1 MPVIFKHFTIVLLLF
16 WGSGSVIQAQEN
28 VVEVPANSFPP
39 FHTDFLY
46 TEDKKIYEDIYLK
59 VEADKKADINLVC
72 YRYNTEGDSLLIY
85 RHTSSQ
91 KIKTGVQKLTL
102 AFQESTD
109 SYYILPAFS
118 AVVRKT
124 DLIPPGSYKVFL
136 SVKRDND
143 TTAHQQVFLR
153 EMDSTLSMNAP
164 LRKGMNQ
171 VLQPATGHFS
181 GPATT
186 VSAFADKV
194 SNALEKSRLG
204 MDRYIKKRGLTATK
218 YNRDGKEIIDL
229 YADNWFMGR
238 YELDA
243 QQPLS
248 QQLKNQQE
256 ALDHNLGSL
265 TKNNLGDY
273 QSLLS
278 QFRELKKNS
287 RENSELS
294 GEIALSANFAS
305 DQEQYSEQDNNYYEA
320 RGTLEFP
327 LMDIPV
333 SVSGYYTSQDKNR
346 KAKASYVHF
355 KYDAQKAKEQLL
367 KLIGSYNKRYE
378 QTLAQG
384 GSFDMVYGQ
393 AVAQLKTE
401 KDKAIAELKQQANLP
416 KMDFS
421 ALSEEQLKAALEAK
435 ANEEKDKLQQRLTD
449 SAQNS
454 GTGKAIADKQ
464 QKVIAAKEKA
474 EATYAKAMAQYE
486 RIQQLEQKIRKYE
499 ALLNQYKNTSYYDSL
514 LAYSKS
520 KELQNIDQS
529 SYKDLA
535 KKASGLL
542 PESKTKSMITGLTN
556 FDAGMFPKY
565 VSDYTQSGQ
574 ILKGV
579 DAGYDIGFAEIGGSY
594 GKTEYID
601 RDGNVEGYKAYSGRV
616 QFKPLLDQK
625 FGLVYYGYSP
635 GKKLLSDDGF
645 FKDVSVSMPSFR
657 NPVHIVSATYNG
669 KISKFV
675 TASGEYAMSNKQG
688 QSEAAK
694 EQSSFYDKSA
704 YNVKLEGNLPANNI
718 NLEAAYEHAGK
729 SFENN
734 TLPVLLSGTQRLR
747 ATGQGD
753 LFHNF
758 LTVGVEYNYLIQ
770 NSFSSTGNN
779 TKWGFNLATHSKR
792 YPSVSLSYKPFST
805 FRSFNDTLSIEQKPI
820 LGEVWTG
827 KVNYQIKKR
836 DRAIR
841 FTLLYN
847 RNTSTMDTV
856 KYGSTLVQFNTIY
869 SYKATMLSL
878 SLGSSKI
885 NTDFIETA
893 YPAFNNSKFANVS
906 ASGTVAPGLTLT
918 GGTDLAL
925 ANATISRYGAFVGS
939 GYTFKK
945 LPVMIRAN
953 FRYTN
958 YRLTEAIG
966 WKQLYTGGIELAWRF
981 KAKLFSD

>member
-1 MPVIFKHFTIVLLLF
+1 MPVSFKHFTIVLFLL
-16 WGSGSVIQAQEN
+16 WNSSSVIQARE
-28 VVEVPANSFPP
+28 ANSEQGKFAAA
-39 FHTDFLY
+39 HTDFIY
-46 TEDKKIYEDIYLK
+46 TENKKIYQDIYLK
-59 VEADKKADINLVC
+59 SEAEKKADVTLAC
-72 YRYNTEGDSLLIY
+72 YRYTTEGDSTLMY

-91 KIKTGVQKLTL
+91 KIKAGVKKITL

-109 SYYILPAFS
+109 NYYMLPAFS
-118 AVVRKT
+118 TVVRKT

-136 SVKRDND
+136 SVKSDKD
-143 TTAHQQVFLR
+143 TTAYQQVFLR
-153 EMDSTLSMNAP
+153 EVDSTLSMNSA
-164 LRKGMNQ
+164 LRKGMNG
-171 VLQPATGHFS
+171 VLQPATGNFLQ
-181 GPATT
+181 ATNT

-194 SNALEKSRLG
+194 SNALEKSRFR
-204 MDRYIKKRGLTATK
+204 MDRYFKKRGLTATR
-218 YNRDGKEIIDL
+218 YSREGKEVIDL
-229 YADNWFMGR
+229 YADTWFMGR

-243 QQPLS
+243 GQPLS
-248 QQLKNQQE
+248 TQLKNQQD
-256 ALDHNLGSL
+256 ALDNNLGSF

-278 QFRELKKNS
+278 QFRELKKDS
-287 RENSELS
+287 RENNELT
-294 GEIALSANFAS
+294 GEIALSANFANA
-305 DQEQYSEQDNNYYEA
+305 QEEYSEQDNNYYEA
-320 RGTLEFP
+320 RGSLEFP
-327 LMDIPV
+327 LLDIPV
-333 SVSGYYTSQDKNR
+333 SLSGYYTTQDKNR

-355 KYDAQKAKEQLL
+355 KYDARKAKEQLV

-393 AVAQLKTE
+393 FVNQLKAE
-401 KDKAIAELKQQANLP
+401 KDKAIAELKQEANLP

-421 ALSEEQLKAALEAK
+421 ALSEEQLKAALLSK
-435 ANEEKDKLQQRLTD
+435 ADEEKDKLKETIID

-454 GTGKAIADKQ
+454 GAGKSIAGKQ
-464 QKVIAAKEKA
+464 QKVTEAKQKA

-520 KELQNIDQS
+520 KELQNIDQT

-542 PESKTKSMITGLTN
+542 PESKTKSMITGLTS

-657 NPVHIVSATYNG
+657 NPVHIVSAIYSG
-669 KISKFV
+669 RISKYV
-675 TASGEYAMSNKQG
+675 MASGEYAMSNKQG
-688 QSEAAK
+688 QSEAAR
-694 EQSSFYDKSA
+694 EQSTFYDKSA
-704 YNVKLEGNLPANNI
+704 YNVKLEGNIPANNI

-734 TLPVLLSGTQRLR
+734 TLPVLMSGTARLR
-747 ATGQGD
+747 ASGQGD
-753 LFHNF
+753 LFNNF
-758 LTVGVEYNYLIQ
+758 LTLGVEYNYLIQ
-770 NSFSSTGNN
+770 NSFSSRGNN

-805 FRSFNDTLSIEQKPI
+805 FRSFNDTLNIEQKPI

-827 KVNYQIKKR
+827 KVNYQVKR
-836 DRAIR
+836 KDRAIR

-856 KYGSTLVQFNTIY
+856 KYGSDLVQFNTIY
-869 SYKATMLSL
+869 SYKSTMLSL

-906 ASGTVAPGLTLT
+906 ASGSVATGLTLT
-918 GGTDLAL
+918 GGTDIAL

-958 YRLTEAIG
+958 YRLTEVIG
-966 WKQLYTGGIELAWRF
+966 WKQLYSGGIELAWRF
-981 KAKLFSD
+981 KAKLFDH

>member
-1 MPVIFKHFTIVLLLF
+1 MPVHLKYLAVLLF
-16 WGSGSVIQAQEN
+16 FMSSSSAMRAQEATTGELN
-28 VVEVPANSFPP
+28 NNLAQA
-39 FHTDFLY
+39 HTDFIY
-46 TEDKKIYEDIYLK
+46 TEDKKIYQDIYIK
-59 VEADKKADINLVC
+59 AEEDKKVDLNLVC
-72 YRYNTEGDSLLIY
+72 YRYGSEGDSVLLF
-85 RHTSSQ
+85 RHQSLQ
-91 KIKTGVQKLTL
+91 KIKAGAKKLIV
-102 AFQESTD
+102 AFQQSTD
-109 SYYILPAFS
+109 NYYILPGFS
-118 AVVRKT
+118 TIVCKT

-136 SVKRDND
+136 SIRGDKD
-143 TTAHQQVFLR
+143 TVASQQVFLR
-153 EMDSTLSMNAP
+153 DIDSTLSISSP

-171 VLQPATGHFS
+171 VLQPATHNFLS
-181 GPATT
+181 SANT

-194 SNALEKSRLG
+194 SNAMEKSRFR
-204 MDRYIKKRGLTATK
+204 MDRYFKKKGLTATR

-229 YADNWFMGR
+229 YADGWFMGR
-238 YELDA
+238 YELDEKE
-243 QQPLS
+243 PLS
-248 QQLKNQQE
+248 KQLKEQQDGLE
-256 ALDHNLGSL
+256 NNLGSF

-278 QFRELKKNS
+278 QFRELKKDS
-287 RENSELS
+287 RENKELT

-305 DQEQYSEQDNNYYEA
+305 DQEEYSEQDNNYYEA
-320 RGTLEFP
+320 RGSLEFP
-327 LMDIPV
+327 LLDIPV
-333 SVSGYYTSQDKNR
+333 SISGYYTTQDKNR
-346 KAKASYVHF
+346 KAKSSYVHF
-355 KYDAQKAKEQLL
+355 KYDAEKAKEQLM

-378 QTLAQG
+378 QTIAQG
-384 GSFDMVYGQ
+384 GSYDMIYGQ
-393 AVAQLKTE
+393 FVAQLKTE
-401 KDKAIAELKQQANLP
+401 KDKAIAELKQQAGLP

-421 ALSEEQLKAALEAK
+421 TLNEEQLKTAIQNK
-435 ANEEKDKLQQRLTD
+435 ANEEKDKLQQSLID

-454 GTGKAIADKQ
+454 GLGKGVADKQ
-464 QKVIAAKEKA
+464 QKVIQAKEKA

-486 RIQQLEQKIRKYE
+486 RIQQLEKKIRKYE

-520 KELQNIDQS
+520 KELQNMDQA

-542 PESKTKSMITGLTN
+542 PESKTKSIITGLTN

-601 RDGNVEGYKAYSGRV
+601 RDGNVEGYKAYSGRI
-616 QFKPLLDQK
+616 QFKPIFDQK

-657 NPVHIVSATYNG
+657 NPVHIISAIYSG

-675 TASGEYAMSNKQG
+675 IASGEYAMSNKQG

-704 YNVKLEGNLPANNI
+704 YNVKLEGIIPANNI

-734 TLPVLLSGTQRLR
+734 TLPVLMSGTERLR
-747 ATGQGD
+747 ASGQGD
-753 LFHNF
+753 LFNNF
-758 LTVGVEYNYLIQ
+758 LTLGVEYNYLIQ
-770 NSFSSTGNN
+770 NSFSSKGNN

-805 FRSFNDTLSIEQKPI
+805 FRSFNDTLNIEQKPI

-827 KVNYQIKKR
+827 KINYQIKKKN
-836 DRAIR
+836 RAIR

-878 SLGSSKI
+878 NLGSSKI

-906 ASGTVAPGLTLT
+906 ASGSIASGLIVT
-918 GGTDLAL
+918 GGTDAAI
-925 ANATISRYGAFVGS
+925 ANTVISRYGIFVGS

-958 YRLTEAIG
+958 YRLTELIG
-966 WKQLYTGGIELAWRF
+966 WKQLYSGGIELAWRF
-981 KAKLFSD
+981 KAKLFDH

>member
-1 MPVIFKHFTIVLLLF
+1 MANQYHFVVKLLVLFLLTCGQGYAKPSADSSSVMPPV
-16 WGSGSVIQAQEN
+16 
-28 VVEVPANSFPP
+28 
-39 FHTDFLY
+39 HTDFIFTDGKKIHQDIY
-46 TEDKKIYEDIYLK
+46 IQTKEDKKVNISL
-59 VEADKKADINLVC
+59 AC
-72 YRYNTEGDSLLIY
+72 YRYDSDGDSLLMF
-85 RHTSSQ
+85 RHQSSQ
-91 KIKTGVQKLTL
+91 KVKTGTEKLTI
-102 AFQESTD
+102 AFQESAD
-109 SYYILPAFS
+109 DYYMLPAFS
-118 AVVRKT
+118 TVVRKT

-136 SVKRDND
+136 SIKSDKD
-143 TTAHQQVFLR
+143 TIPHQQVFLR
-153 EMDSTLSMNAP
+153 EIDSMLSINSS
-164 LRKGMNQ
+164 LRKGINGI
-171 VLQPATGHFS
+171 LQPKTNNFL
-181 GPATT
+181 PATNT

-194 SNALEKSRLG
+194 SNTMEKSRLR
-204 MDRYIKKRGLTATK
+204 MDRYFKKRGMTATR
-218 YNRDGKEIIDL
+218 YNRYGKEIIDL

-243 QQPLS
+243 REPLS
-248 QQLKNQQE
+248 IQLKGQQD
-256 ALDHNLGSL
+256 ALENNLGSF

-278 QFRELKKNS
+278 QFRELKKDS
-287 RENSELS
+287 RENSELT
-294 GEIALSANFAS
+294 GEIALSTNFAN
-305 DQEQYSEQDNNYYEA
+305 DQEEYSEQDNNYYEA
-320 RGTLEFP
+320 RGSLEFP

-333 SVSGYYTSQDKNR
+333 SISGYYTTQDKHR

-355 KYDAQKAKEQLL
+355 KYDAHKAKEQLM

-378 QTLAQG
+378 QTIAQG
-384 GSFDMVYGQ
+384 GSFDMIYGQ
-393 AVAQLKTE
+393 LVGELKTE
-401 KDKAIAELKQQANLP
+401 KDKAIAELKQRAGLH

-421 ALSEEQLKAALEAK
+421 TLNEEQLKAALLHK
-435 ANEEKDKLQQRLTD
+435 ANEEKDKLQGTLID

-454 GTGKAIADKQ
+454 GAGKNIADKQ
-464 QKVIAAKEKA
+464 QKTILAKQKA
-474 EATYAKAMAQYE
+474 EETYKQAMVQYE
-486 RIQQLEQKIRKYE
+486 RIRQLEQKIRKYE

-520 KELQNIDQS
+520 KELQTIDQT

-535 KKASGLL
+535 KRASGLL
-542 PESKTKSMITGLTN
+542 PESKTKSIITGLTN

-616 QFKPLLDQK
+616 QFKPILEQK
-625 FGLVYYGYSP
+625 FGLLYYGYSP
-635 GKKLLSDDGF
+635 GKKLLSDSGF
-645 FKDVSVSMPSFR
+645 FKDVSVSLPSFR
-657 NPVHIVSATYNG
+657 NPVHIISAIYSG

-704 YNVKLEGNLPANNI
+704 YNVKLEGNIPVNNI
-718 NLEAAYEHAGK
+718 NLEAAYEHAGR

-734 TLPVLLSGTQRLR
+734 TLPVLMSGTERLR
-747 ATGQGD
+747 ASGQGD
-753 LFHNF
+753 LFNNF
-758 LTVGVEYNYLIQ
+758 LTLGVEYNYLIQ
-770 NSFSSTGNN
+770 SSFSSKGNN
-779 TKWGFNLATHSKR
+779 TKWGFSLATHSKR

-820 LGEVWTG
+820 QGEVWTG
-827 KVNYQIKKR
+827 KANYQIKKKGR
-836 DRAIR
+836 VIR

-856 KYGSTLVQFNTIY
+856 KYSSTLVQFNAIY
-869 SYKATMLSL
+869 SYKMTTLSL
-878 SLGSSKI
+878 NLGSAKI

-893 YPAFNNSKFANVS
+893 YPDFNNSKFANVS
-906 ASGTVAPGLTLT
+906 ASGNVMSS
-918 GGTDLAL
+918 LAL
-925 ANATISRYGAFVGS
+925 TAGIDVAFANAMISRYGAFIGS

-958 YRLTEAIG
+958 YRLTEVIG
-966 WKQLYTGGIELAWRF
+966 WRQLYSGSIELAWRF
-981 KAKLFSD
+981 KVKLFKN